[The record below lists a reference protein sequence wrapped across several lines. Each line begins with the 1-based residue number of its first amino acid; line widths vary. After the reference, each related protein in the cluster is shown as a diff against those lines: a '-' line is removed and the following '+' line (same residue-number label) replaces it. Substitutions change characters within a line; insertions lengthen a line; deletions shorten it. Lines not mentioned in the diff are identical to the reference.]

1 MSLFF
6 RQWKNE
12 LIKLFAR
19 RRTYLGFVGSVVAE
33 LLFLLLWRHPL
44 AQRAFEKA
52 IRGGSAE
59 PNPFFDSY
67 FHGLTIALLMVTF
80 TFLLLGGL
88 YLSLVAGDI
97 VAKEVEDGTLSMI
110 LSRPVSRL
118 RLWSLKWSTCSV
130 YTFGLVFFIGFT
142 SLLLASTLCG
152 GLGKLAVVYGQH
164 PHHLQLISIFDTA
177 EGLWRYIQGLLFLG
191 VVMHVVSALAFMFS
205 CFNMKPATA
214 AIATLAV
221 FFIDAMLKVVPFFIF
236 FEKWLISYHLA
247 CWLRSFAKY
256 EPAVDVGISVCYLLA
271 LSGIFLSISAFQFCR
286 RDFKP

>member
-6 RQWKNE
+6 RQWQNE
-12 LIKLFAR
+12 LLKLFAR
-19 RRTYLGFVGSVVAE
+19 RRTYLGFAGTLVAE

-52 IRGGSAE
+52 IRGGVVE
-59 PNPFFDSY
+59 PNPFFDNY

-177 EGLWRYIQGLLFLG
+177 EGLWRYIQGLLLLG

-221 FFIDAMLKVVPFFIF
+221 FFIDAVLKVVPFFIF

-256 EPAVDVGISVCYLLA
+256 EPAANVGISVCYLLA
-271 LSGIFLSISAFQFCR
+271 LSGMFLSISAFQFYR